1 MCWLG
6 GSILSGGGGEV
17 VALMGSSETLRY
29 PRWAQTPLWVVPISW
44 SVPTGGL
51 MANEVSFLYR
61 GSYCSGQVPEPA
73 CARLSL
79 GTLLPCQGTPASGAK

>member
-1 MCWLG
+1 
-6 GSILSGGGGEV
+6 
-17 VALMGSSETLRY
+17 MGSSETLRC
-29 PRWAQTPLWVVPISW
+29 PRWAQTSLCVAPTPW
-44 SVPTGGL
+44 SVPAGGL
-51 MANEVSFLYR
+51 VANEVSFLCR